1 MAACWVAAKRSSR
14 LKAGMTANV
23 IAAIFGGMA
32 LVAPPLGAARAAATA
47 WVGDEHAAARLVTAV
62 EATGSGRRIDAGL
75 EIRMAPGWH
84 TYWRTPGDAGIP
96 PEIDWTGSTNL
107 ARAEIAWPAPTR
119 LSEHGLESYVYPDH
133 ALAPIT
139 IELARPGES
148 LSLRAS
154 VDYAACAEVCIPYH
168 ADLSLALPAGVA
180 TPGVEAP
187 LIGTARAR
195 VPGGLDQAGMALVAA
210 TVAPA
215 REGDAVV
222 DVRLRSTGAP
232 LRQPDLF
239 IEGPDHG
246 TIARP
251 EITLG
256 ETGRSVE
263 LRVQVTGVSAAVLAA
278 EPLIFTLTDGLNRA
292 AEFTATP
299 VLQAGSVAA
308 PSNLAILG
316 IALLGGLILNL
327 MPCVLPVLSLK
338 LLAVARLSGVDR
350 RLLRLS
356 LVITAGG
363 VLAHL
368 RRSPRR

>member
-1 MAACWVAAKRSSR
+1 MMDDMGGMMWAAGLLWLLLVIVQLLVAAARQVPAIRRDDMTPSPMAACRAAAQRSAR
-14 LKAGMTANV
+14 LRAGMTASIIV
-23 IAAIFGGMA
+23 GIFGSMA
-32 LVAPPLGAARAAATA
+32 LVAAPLGAARAAATA

-168 ADLSLALPAGVA
+168 ADLSLALPAGLA
-180 TPGVEAP
+180 SPSAEAP
-187 LIGTARAR
+187 LIAATRAR
-195 VPGGLDQAGMALVAA
+195 VPAGLEQARMALVSA
-210 TVAPA
+210 TVTPA
-215 REGDAVV
+215 GERDAIVK
-222 DVRLRSTGAP
+222 VRLHSTGAP
-232 LRQPDLF
+232 FRQPDLF

-246 TIARP
+246 TIDRP
-251 EITLG
+251 EVTLG
-256 ETGRSVE
+256 ETGHAAE
-263 LRVQVTGVSAAVLAA
+263 LHVRVTGISAAALAGA
-278 EPLIFTLTDGLNRA
+278 SLTFTL
-292 AEFTATP
+292 
-299 VLQAGSVAA
+299 
-308 PSNLAILG
+308 I
-316 IALLGGLILNL
+316 
-327 MPCVLPVLSLK
+327 
-338 LLAVARLSGVDR
+338 
-350 RLLRLS
+350 
-356 LVITAGG
+356 
-363 VLAHL
+363 
-368 RRSPRR
+368 

>member
-215 REGDAVV
+215 REGDA
-222 DVRLRSTGAP
+222 RLRSTGAP